1 MSASAHAPI
10 VDMGEYTA
18 YATGQRLV
26 RVQPNEKTVTVTW
39 DDDVHADLHWLWLRD
54 NCACRACR
62 HPQTRERLFE
72 LIRLQR
78 PAQDARAAVTPE
90 GALRVEWPEN
100 GGVHVSLFDPGWLRQ
115 HTEGM
120 DTDEAPEPVLWTAS
134 LNGRLPTLRHEDLMG
149 SGNGL
154 RHWLNALVAYGCA
167 LTTDGPAAQG
177 EVMRVADHVGWPRQ
191 TNFGRHFDVVSH
203 PDPNNAAYTSLPLE
217 PHVDLPNWERPP
229 DFQLL
234 YCLSNSAEGGASR
247 LTDGF
252 AVAETLRREDP
263 EAFDTLASNPIE
275 FRFQDEA
282 TDIRCRAPILEL
294 DADGRLKCIRFNN
307 WIRGAVDLPVER
319 LDGFYRAY
327 TRFWRMLRDPA
338 YMIRFS
344 LQPGQMIAFD
354 NLRVL
359 HGRDAFMPGSGQRQL
374 QGVYLDRDLV
384 LSRLRVLSRSA

>member
-1 MSASAHAPI
+1 MSASQYAPI
-10 VDMGEYTA
+10 IDMGDYA
-18 YATGQRLV
+18 PYATGQRLAQAEPHENTITVAWEDGV
-26 RVQPNEKTVTVTW
+26 R
-39 DDDVHADLHWLWLRD
+39 ADFHWLWLRD

-72 LIRLQR
+72 LFRL
-78 PAQDARAAVTPE
+78 DAPPRSTRTSVTPE
-90 GALRVEWPEN
+90 GALRLEWPED
-100 GGVHVSLFDPGWLRQ
+100 GGIHVSLFDPGWLRQ
-115 HTEGM
+115 HAEGV
-120 DTDEAPEPVLWTAS
+120 DTDEAPAPVLWTTE
-134 LNGRLPTLRHEDLMG
+134 LNERLPTVRHEDLI
-149 SGNGL
+149 GNEGGL
-154 RHWLNALVAYGCA
+154 RHWLDALVAYGCV
-167 LTTDGPAAQG
+167 LTTDGPTAHG
-177 EVMRVADHVGWPRQ
+177 EVVRIAEHLGWPRQ
-191 TNFGRHFDVVSH
+191 TNFGRHFDVVSR

-252 AVAETLRREDP
+252 AVAEALRRDDP
-263 EAFDTLASNPIE
+263 QAFDTLAATPIE
-275 FRFQDEA
+275 FRFQDET

-294 DADGRLKCIRFNN
+294 DADNRLKRIRFNN
-307 WIRGAVDLPVER
+307 WIRGAVDLPAAQLE
-319 LDGFYRAY
+319 DFYRAY
-327 TRFWRMLRDPA
+327 TQFWRMLRDPG

-344 LQPGQMIAFD
+344 LQPGQMLAFD

-359 HGRDAFMPGSGQRQL
+359 HGRDAFIPGSGQRQL